1 MKVIEIVSEAPT
13 FAQRNPVI
21 SENLSVEQ
29 KYFGKIPGGSKLLSF
44 LQIAGGL
51 YLIADFIKRK
61 DALNA
66 QFNQFKKSNGAV
78 PTTNV
83 FSGSASVAEAQKKY
97 HDQMEQLVGQVA
109 TEVALIWARNGF
121 KNLLNGLAT
130 LVAWIPM
137 VGWIPAIILRLFAWL
152 ITLSPAMSVWW
163 LRNNNDFITSFIKK
177 LLYGIVGWTATEL
190 WNDTVALANAGLNQ
204 AGITK
209 GDKIKDKLSIPT
221 DPDSHLT
228 QFIDPS
234 TAKAKAAANKNAIEV
249 GNIRATDKDGYLT
262 LDPAFYVT
270 VPVVSTM
277 AVDINRGKINPLDK
291 IPKRPGA
298 VYPTWDETREKFEVP
313 SGFSQQWEKFKGT
326 V

>member
-1 MKVIEIVSEAPT
+1 MKIIEIVETSP
-13 FAQRNPVI
+13 QP
-21 SENLSVEQ
+21 SQSVERAV
-29 KYFGKIPGGSKLLSF
+29 FSRIPGGGKLLSF

-51 YLIADFIKRK
+51 YLISDFIKRK
-61 DALNA
+61 NELNA

-78 PTTNV
+78 PTTNM
-83 FSGSASVAEAQKKY
+83 FSGSPSIGEAQKKY

-137 VGWIPAIILRLFAWL
+137 VGWIPSIILRLFAWL
-152 ITLSPAMSVWW
+152 ITLSPAASVWW

-177 LLYGIVGWTATEL
+177 MLYGIVGWTATEL
-190 WNDTVALANAGLNQ
+190 WNDTVALANAGLKQ
-204 AGITK
+204 ANITQN
-209 GDKIKDKLSIPT
+209 DKIKNKLSIPT
-221 DPDSHLT
+221 DSDSHLT
-228 QFIDPS
+228 QFIDPA

-249 GNIRATDKDGYLT
+249 GDTRATDKDGYLT
-262 LDPAFYVT
+262 VNPDFYLT

-277 AVDINRGKINPLDK
+277 AIDINGGKGNPLDK

-298 VYPTWDETREKFEVP
+298 VYPTWDKTREKFEFP
-313 SGFSQQWEKFKGT
+313 SGFSQQWEKFKGKS
-326 V
+326 

>member
-1 MKVIEIVSEAPT
+1 MKIIEIVETSP
-13 FAQRNPVI
+13 QP
-21 SENLSVEQ
+21 SQSVERAV
-29 KYFGKIPGGSKLLSF
+29 FSRIPGGGKLLSF

-51 YLIADFIKRK
+51 YLISDFIKRK
-61 DALNA
+61 NALNA

-78 PTTNV
+78 PTTNM
-83 FSGSASVAEAQKKY
+83 FSGSASIGEAQKKY

-137 VGWIPAIILRLFAWL
+137 VGWIPAIVLRVFAWL
-152 ITLSPAMSVWW
+152 ITLSPAATILW

-177 LLYGIVGWTATEL
+177 MLYGLAGWTSTEL
-190 WNDTVALANAGLNQ
+190 WNDVVALANDGLKA

-209 GDKIKDKLSIPT
+209 NDKIKDKLSIPT

-228 QFIDPS
+228 GFLDGS
-234 TAKAKAAANKNAIEV
+234 KAAANKNAIEV
-249 GNIRATDKDGYLT
+249 GDTRATDKDGYLT

-277 AVDINRGKINPLDK
+277 AIDINRGKGNPLDK

-298 VYPTWDETREKFEVP
+298 VYPTWDKTREKFEVP